1 MNLRSRLEKLE
12 GGKSTGL
19 VVVFPTE
26 TIEQAEKRWRREH
39 PGAESDRVLQVVLVS
54 PPPRPPEDYEE

>member
-12 GGKSTGL
+12 GGKGTGL

-26 TIEQAEKRWRREH
+26 TIEQAEKRWRGEH
-39 PGAESDRVLQVVLVS
+39 PGQDPDRVLQVVLVD
-54 PPPRPPEDYEE
+54 PPRRPPEDYEE

>member
-26 TIEQAEKRWRREH
+26 TIEQAEKRWRGEH
-39 PGAESDRVLQVVLVS
+39 PGQQPDRVLQVVLVA
-54 PPPRPPEDYEE
+54 PKPRADIDDE